1 MSLKLLNS
9 ASARVRSA
17 HPSYSLAAVCA
28 LSVVYVGLYLV
39 VFISYTWALLLLVAL
54 TPFAL
59 ALCGARNGV
68 GALGVVGLASAV
80 LWFFG
85 NLFYATYN
93 WAAVLALALLHAG
106 IIVAC
111 GASLRWWYRATRI
124 PLALLLPITF
134 VAGEFLRLLGPL
146 GVPTGLL
153 ALSFHKQLWMIQIAD
168 LGGIDLVS
176 FAIASVNG
184 ALADV
189 LLAASAGD
197 PLAVGRLG
205 QTPARP
211 SQRRWRFT
219 ETPYNSVA
227 GVAVLWIGIACYG
240 AFRLHESQQTMQ
252 PGPIVGVVQSDI
264 PMTGGIE
271 NGFDSHLFLEEMLAL
286 SAQSAASNPP
296 PQLIVWPETMAVV
309 PPLNSEWLQTKN
321 VPAASLRE
329 SEEFERALRDWT
341 TRAGIPLLVGTR
353 AIVPLRDNPKA
364 VDVYNSAIRFDPG
377 LGQNSQRQDK
387 QRLFPLAEFIPWR
400 GTFIH
405 TLLERWLAP
414 HSSVPWS
421 GGWYARGEQ
430 RQVFE
435 LRATSAANAPLHYAI
450 SMCVELCYAES
461 CGTFLRNAH
470 GGKAADFFVNMSNDG
485 IFQRNRAQVWHAAMS
500 SFRAVE
506 ARVGIA
512 RSSNTGISGFVK
524 PTGEM
529 YGEVVNT
536 RGQSWTGLGA
546 PELSRIAALVK
557 FRREHADEL
566 ATNPALAAHVT
577 SEIAAIEELRRAAGV
592 SGQSTQRLY
601 VDSRRTLYSRIGDLF
616 PWLLVIFTGAGFLP
630 PFGQIARRARSAGGP
645 EKSLMH
651 SRSEARNTHW
661 GAGE

>member
-1 MSLKLLNS
+1 LS
-9 ASARVRSA
+9 ALYA
-17 HPSYSLAAVCA
+17 
-28 LSVVYVGLYLV
+28 GLYLA
-39 VFISYTWALLLLVAL
+39 VFISYTWSPLLLIAL

-59 ALCGARNGV
+59 ALCGARKGV
-68 GALGVVGLASAV
+68 PALAIVGIASVV

-93 WAAVLALALLHAG
+93 WVAVLALAFLHAG

-111 GASLRWWYRATRI
+111 GASLRWWYRATRL

-153 ALSFHKQLWMIQIAD
+153 ALSFHRQLWMIQIAD
-168 LGGIDLVS
+168 LGGIYLVS

-184 ALADV
+184 AVADV
-189 LLAASAGD
+189 ILAAVRAD
-197 PLAVGRLG
+197 RHVVGRFCE
-205 QTPARP
+205 TPPSRAR
-211 SQRRWRFT
+211 SSWRFA
-219 ETPYNSVA
+219 ETPYNSVI
-227 GVAVLWIGIACYG
+227 GVAVLWIAIAGYG

-252 PGPIVGVVQSDI
+252 PGPIVGVIQSDI

-271 NGFDSHLFLEEMLAL
+271 NGFDSHLFLKEMLAL
-286 SAQSAASNPP
+286 SDQSAASQPP

-321 VPAASLRE
+321 VFATSLQE
-329 SEEFERALRDWT
+329 PQEFERALRDWT
-341 TRAGIPLLVGTR
+341 TRSGIPLLVGTR
-353 AIVPLRDNPKA
+353 AIVPLLDNPKA

-400 GTFIH
+400 GTFVH

-435 LRATSAANAPLHYAI
+435 LPAASAANAPLHYAV

-461 CGTFLRNAH
+461 CGTFLQNAS
-470 GGKAADFFVNMSNDG
+470 GGKAAEFFVNMSNDG

-506 ARVGIA
+506 ARAGIA

-529 YGEVVNT
+529 YGEVVNA
-536 RGQSWTGLGA
+536 RGEAWTGMGA
-546 PELSRIAALVK
+546 PELPRIAALVK
-557 FRREHADEL
+557 FRRDHATEL

-592 SGQSTQRLY
+592 TGQSTQRLY
-601 VDSRRTLYSRIGDLF
+601 VDSRRTLYSRIGDVF
-616 PWLLVIFTGAGFLP
+616 SWLLVIFTGAGLLALL
-630 PFGQIARRARSAGGP
+630 GQKARHELHLR
-645 EKSLMH
+645 L
-651 SRSEARNTHW
+651 
-661 GAGE
+661 

>member
-1 MSLKLLNS
+1 MI
-9 ASARVRSA
+9 AQVRSA
-17 HPSYSLAAVCA
+17 RHSYSLGTVCA
-28 LSVVYVGLYLV
+28 LSAVYGALYLA
-39 VFISYTWALLLLVAL
+39 VFISYTWAPLLLVAL

-59 ALCGARNGV
+59 ALCVARKGV
-68 GALGVVGLASAV
+68 LALGIVGLASVV

-111 GASLRWWYRATRI
+111 GASLRWWYRTTRI
-124 PLALLLPITF
+124 PLALLLPMTF

-153 ALSFHKQLWMIQIAD
+153 ALSFHRQLWMIQIAD
-168 LGGIDLVS
+168 LGGIYLVS

-189 LLAASAGD
+189 LLGGWKHARFSVVGVTAG
-197 PLAVGRLG
+197 
-205 QTPARP
+205 
-211 SQRRWRFT
+211 
-219 ETPYNSVA
+219 
-227 GVAVLWIGIACYG
+227 WIAIACYG
-240 AFRLHESQQTMQ
+240 GFRLHESQQTMQ

-271 NGFDSHLFLEEMLAL
+271 NGFDSHLFLQEMLAL
-286 SAQSAASNPP
+286 SDQSAASRPP

-309 PPLNSEWLQTKN
+309 PPLNREWLQTKN
-321 VPAASLRE
+321 VPAVSLRE

-353 AIVPLRDNPKA
+353 AIVPLWDNPKA

-377 LGQNSQRQDK
+377 GQNSQRQDK

-400 GTFIH
+400 GTFVH

-414 HSSVPWS
+414 HSSVPWT

-435 LRATSAANAPLHYAI
+435 LLAATATNAPLHYAV

-461 CGTFLRNAH
+461 CGTFLRNAR

-500 SFRAVE
+500 PFRAVE
-506 ARVGIA
+506 ARAGIA

-529 YGEVVNT
+529 YGDVVNT
-536 RGQSWTGLGA
+536 RGESWTGLGA
-546 PELSRIAALVK
+546 PELPRIVALVK
-557 FRREHADEL
+557 FRQEHAAEL
-566 ATNPALAAHVT
+566 ATDPALAAHVT

-592 SGQSTQRLY
+592 SGQSTQRVY
-601 VDSRRTLYSRIGDLF
+601 VDSRRTLYSRIGDVF
-616 PWLLVIFTGAGFLP
+616 PWLLVIFTGAGFLA
-630 PFGQIARRARSAGGP
+630 PFVQKARHALRLRS
-645 EKSLMH
+645 
-651 SRSEARNTHW
+651 
-661 GAGE
+661 